1 MESLRILPIMMFLGG
16 VLLIYSGIKGVY
28 PIDVI
33 RGNIQGFQDQDTTP
47 VGYGAT
53 DNPFY
58 AGTPYYRR
66 PAQTDTPGLF

>member
-1 MESLRILPIMMFLGG
+1 MESMRLLPIMMFLSG

-33 RGNIQGFQDQDTTP
+33 RGNIEGFQDSQDSTN
-47 VGYGAT
+47 VGYGPS
-53 DNPFY
+53 DNPYY

-66 PAQTDTPGLF
+66 PSQSSPGLF

>member
-1 MESLRILPIMMFLGG
+1 MESLRLLPIMMFLSG

-33 RGNIQGFQDQDTTP
+33 RGNIEGFNDTQDPTN
-47 VGYGAT
+47 VGYSST

-58 AGTPYYRR
+58 AGTPYYKR
-66 PAQTDTPGLF
+66 PSTASAGLF

>member
-1 MESLRILPIMMFLGG
+1 MESLRLLPIAMFLSG

-28 PIDVI
+28 PMDVI
-33 RGNIQGFQDQDTTP
+33 RGNIQGFQDTQDP
-47 VGYGAT
+47 ANVGYGAN

-66 PAQTDTPGLF
+66 PSTASAGLF